1 VATYRFHF
9 NADQSNYTP
18 IVNTNYSHAYTG
30 TVKQGDIIEVTVN
43 YSGSQSV
50 SDIVQF
56 HWGANSYNL
65 DMNSNNN
72 SPYTLG
78 WTRLSGGSATS
89 RTYRTV
95 AADTSNDNYIRGFFF
110 ARAGRSAA
118 GRKGVRFLMLPTD
131 GSVGFTTSSYSA
143 GVAGTATY
151 QATTDVD
158 AWMRGEYS
166 PNQSGTDYNNTP
178 SWEVFKSGSLQYALR
193 FRSHLSTQTVANT
206 KNKGNY
212 LFWRIVDSSSSHTSS
227 SNFNTPSGFL
237 DSPQS
242 GDTVTIHPKANVS
255 GTYYLNLYHYNSEG
269 DYRNG
274 LPANTTVGASYD
286 LIRQTSFTVAA
297 GVQAPTLSN
306 QGIQHAGGYLMP
318 TNPTGGT
325 SGATVVYKWSAVTRN
340 GHQFSYHT
348 NPTLRAAAT
357 LGVGGE
363 WHGSTWTVFA
373 EATLGSNT
381 DTSNTISFTL
391 PTQDENVSI
400 PPQFLNSTSTYQN
413 PILTVN
419 SGSTNN
425 NTIYF
430 VSSIGPTGTLD
441 NQYLNALANGPFDA
455 ANTTVPGRTYNLNP
469 TRNIRST
476 SGGAGAFM
484 TDIPAE
490 QTADTYYIYSMH
502 ASQTPANVS
511 YTGRSYIV
519 ERPDT
524 NVTVTPATTSI
535 DSYAVRARN
544 NINVD
549 LSNDI
554 GNTNGQYRLITV
566 AGTKYNPYGYSQ
578 PTVEISAAN
587 GAWVATTVSPED
599 FDGTGGSSN
608 LDDWQDLPADG
619 HSVQYQCQVR
629 IRSDR
634 GGVGTTAAFQD
645 CPGATFT
652 ITAGAAVVAPQ
663 TSSLTIHNEG
673 TGTQVT
679 NGQYTARLTLSS
691 AGSGG
696 GQLQYAIERD
706 DSTPDNWVNA
716 SSDSQTTFDVTFNR
730 QNNPGTLY
738 GHARRIDGSS
748 VFAATTVRSVA
759 ALPFLD
765 PHLTGY
771 SVSSPSLTNGTL
783 SIAHNV
789 GSVTVRITRSG
800 GFTLAPYVQF
810 KLKVNNSQVSSTQTL
825 TAGYNNEVVFPLST
839 SDLPTNG
846 NNQTYQ
852 LTANRPTTIGGEGV
866 DKNTNLSFIIAKGTQ
881 SDTDP
886 DPQTGPSTPTQPF
899 GDYGMIVFG
908 PDGQT
913 LILTPDFRG
922 FNVVDVNAGTN
933 FTAPGTST
941 TTSERI
947 IDVDYGA
954 TDDNLIVIL
963 NQPRGIGGAYFD
975 YERAPNGNDNQ
986 IKIKSINSGIWSNNP
1001 NSQLQCGWQIIR
1013 I

>member
-1 VATYRFHF
+1 MATYRFHF

-400 PPQFLNSTSTYQN
+400 PPQFLNSTSSYQT
-413 PILTVN
+413 PLLTVN

-441 NQYLNALANGPFDA
+441 NQHLNALANGPFDA

-476 SGGAGAFM
+476 SGGAGQFM
-484 TDIPAE
+484 TDIPDQ

-502 ASQTPANVS
+502 ASQTPANVA

-524 NVTVTPATTSI
+524 SVTVTPTTTSI
-535 DSYAVRARN
+535 NSYAVRARN

-554 GNTNGQYRLITV
+554 ENTNGQYRLITV

-578 PTVEISAAN
+578 PTIEVSAAN
-587 GAWVATTVSPED
+587 GAWVATAVSPED

-619 HSVQYQCQVR
+619 HFVQYQCQVR
-629 IRSDR
+629 IRGDR
-634 GGVGTTAAFQD
+634 GGVGTTAAFQN

-652 ITAGAAVVAPQ
+652 ITAGAAVVAPE
-663 TSSLTIHNEG
+663 TSSLTIVNP
-673 TGTQVT
+673 QVADDE
-679 NGQYTARLTLSS
+679 YTARLTLST

-696 GQLQYAIERD
+696 GQLQYAIERN

-716 SSDSQTTFDVTFNR
+716 SSDSQTTFDVKFSR
-730 QNNPGTLY
+730 QNSPGTLY
-738 GHARRIDGSS
+738 GHARRIEGST
-748 VFAATTVRSVA
+748 VFPATTIRSVA
-759 ALPFLD
+759 GLSFLD
-765 PHLTGY
+765 PHLTNY
-771 SVSSPSLTNGTL
+771 SVSSPDL
-783 SIAHNV
+783 SNNIAYNASSIV
-789 GSVTVRITRSG
+789 VTITKDTQ
-800 GFTLAPYVQF
+800 GFTLYPNVTF
-810 KLKVNNSQVSSTQTL
+810 KLKVNNSQVSSSTTNSLSGSISFTL
-825 TAGYNNEVVFPLST
+825 SG
-839 SDLPTNG
+839 SDLP
-846 NNQTYQ
+846 NQGSSKVYQ
-852 LTANRPTTIGGEGV
+852 LTANRSTASGGEGV
-866 DKNTNLSFIIAKGTQ
+866 DINTNLSFTITRDSDGTTP
-881 SDTDP
+881 DPGDPIDP
-886 DPQTGPSTPTQPF
+886 DQPD
-899 GDYGMIVFG
+899 GEYGLLVYG
-908 PDGQT
+908 PDGNT
-913 LILTPDFRG
+913 LILSPDYRG
-922 FNVVDVNAGTN
+922 FNIVNVETAKNFVRPDDGVETN
-933 FTAPGTST
+933 NAK
-941 TTSERI
+941 RYYD
-947 IDVDYGA
+947 IDVEFGA
-954 TDDNLIVIL
+954 NDDNLIVIVNGHQDYNGGYFGVVRDP
-963 NQPRGIGGAYFD
+963 NQDGKTVRI
-975 YERAPNGNDNQ
+975 E
-986 IKIKSINSGIWSNNP
+986 SINRGLWLQLP
-1001 NSQLQCGWQIIR
+1001 NAELQIGWQIIR